1 METPPELLARLEREA
16 VARYGVEEA
25 TLLAPLLNEAAEL
38 IARLLAEAVDPT
50 QEWPDLA
57 PREG

>member
-1 METPPELLARLEREA
+1 METTTELLARLEREA

-25 TLLAPLLNEAAEL
+25 ALLAPLLNEAAEL
-38 IARLLAEAVDPT
+38 IARLLAEPVDPT